1 MYMNTHEFI
10 ERNKERILN
19 IDGNADDG
27 NITIKG
33 DSGYL
38 EFYYFENGVMVG
50 SKIRKLRKWR

>member
-1 MYMNTHEFI
+1 MSTHEFI
-10 ERNKERILN
+10 EQNKERILN
-19 IDGNADDG
+19 MDGNTDDG

-50 SKIRKLRKWR
+50 SKIKKLRKWR